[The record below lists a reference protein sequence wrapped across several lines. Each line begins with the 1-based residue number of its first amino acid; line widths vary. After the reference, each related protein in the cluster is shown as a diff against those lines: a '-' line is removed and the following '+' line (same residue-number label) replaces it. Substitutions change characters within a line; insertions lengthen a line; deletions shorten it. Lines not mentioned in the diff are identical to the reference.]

1 MLLLRQLRQ
10 FVFFSRE
17 RPRNEESFKNG
28 GRIQREEQ
36 ENKDAQRNENVGY
49 VKPDN
54 VYFNTVGGITAVLRP
69 KDYLKVQEWTD
80 IARRDG
86 FWQHE
91 HMLMPSPNT
100 VVFVTKQGSDLI
112 MKWCV
117 ILNIHMERKIAG
129 WASELDVIVEQWKVK
144 LIHDPQIFVPWL
156 DNYTV
161 SLQEQAMPLL
171 SCKDRGN
178 VHFLLESQVP
188 KDLQPIGDPTSNIKG
203 VIQPVSKNESE

>member
-1 MLLLRQLRQ
+1 
-10 FVFFSRE
+10 
-17 RPRNEESFKNG
+17 
-28 GRIQREEQ
+28 
-36 ENKDAQRNENVGY
+36 
-49 VKPDN
+49 
-54 VYFNTVGGITAVLRP
+54 
-69 KDYLKVQEWTD
+69 
-80 IARRDG
+80 
-86 FWQHE
+86 
-91 HMLMPSPNT
+91 
-100 VVFVTKQGSDLI
+100 
-112 MKWCV
+112 
-117 ILNIHMERKIAG
+117 MERKIAG